1 MKHDAKRVANLIH
14 QLDEDG
20 VYYPKVEH
28 FKEDVGL
35 DLGSGEYFIP
45 VGLGTPPTPQ
55 YLVIDTG
62 SDIGLVET
70 QTNPANERKSWK
82 LEVVHRDRI
91 HPSNFQ
97 QRIKRN
103 AKRVANLIHQLDEDG
118 VYYPEVECFKEDVGS
133 DSGSG
138 EYFIPIELDTPPTP
152 QYLVIDTGSDIDAP
166 KDNNDNEA
174 DDRVFR
180 NPMAGPSRKPLPES
194 VRKEILELGFPDD
207 SYNYLKHLQEI
218 KNTGGGSAY
227 YQNPKAKLE
236 ELPRDV
242 KAYDASRVRISEE
255 DADSIGKSIFSVAS
269 KTVSANLVEEEEEE
283 EVDNR
288 LNIVEEIEEKPE
300 NEVDKAG
307 ALGQQEVVD
316 SLVFQNGVENQL
328 VQEGEEIVGDK
339 PRAPRL

>member
-1 MKHDAKRVANLIH
+1 MAIQVLFLLLACVIITTTTTTNFTSSHTSTSTIAFNAKIGLVETQTNLADERKSWKLEVVHRDKIHPSSFQQHMKHDAKRVANLIH

-62 SDIGLVET
+62 SDIGWLGYSEKQHKLLKISKPLRVYALSRRCPPTQLDMAIRVLFLLLACITITTTTTTNFTSTIAFNAKIGLVET

-152 QYLVIDTGSDIDAP
+152 QYLVIDTGSDI
-166 KDNNDNEA
+166 
-174 DDRVFR
+174 
-180 NPMAGPSRKPLPES
+180 G
-194 VRKEILELGFPDD
+194 
-207 SYNYLKHLQEI
+207 
-218 KNTGGGSAY
+218 
-227 YQNPKAKLE
+227 
-236 ELPRDV
+236 
-242 KAYDASRVRISEE
+242 
-255 DADSIGKSIFSVAS
+255 
-269 KTVSANLVEEEEEE
+269 
-283 EVDNR
+283 
-288 LNIVEEIEEKPE
+288 
-300 NEVDKAG
+300 
-307 ALGQQEVVD
+307 
-316 SLVFQNGVENQL
+316 
-328 VQEGEEIVGDK
+328 
-339 PRAPRL
+339 